1 MKTPM
6 NPSLSV
12 ATCLAVVCGVATA
25 EAADPPLAKVAF
37 LRDVAPVL
45 LRRCSGCHGS
55 RVSRGGYRL
64 HDFASLMR
72 TGESGETPVVAGKP
86 EASEL
91 YRRLTETDP
100 DARMPRE
107 DDPLSATEIGLVRRW
122 IAAGAKFDGTDPKVP
137 LRSQLPPRIH
147 PVAPKAYPVA
157 VPVFALAFS
166 PDGKQLAVGG
176 YHEVTVWNPANGQLL
191 RRLERRPQR
200 IHSLDWTSRGD
211 GVLVGGGTPGEYGEL
226 ALVAAETGRVR
237 RLFGTFDDV
246 VLGAAISADGKR
258 VAAGSAGHETR
269 AWGLPVGDKGWSSRV
284 HSDWVTGVV
293 FSGDGRFVVSAS
305 RDQTVKVH
313 DATTGGLFT
322 TYNGH
327 RKQLGKFIGRFAVFA
342 VGFDD
347 VSGRVLSV
355 GAGRAIRLWD
365 PVKAKSENGTAADME
380 GRFFKAGHTRFIT
393 HGFAKTTY
401 GLAARGGRAWAG
413 GADGV
418 VREFSTD
425 SLETVRSYEG
435 HSDWVYSIAAASEGG
450 LVAGAGYRG
459 EVIVWNRA
467 DGQVV
472 SRFLAAPGLAK
483 VSRR

>member
-1 MKTPM
+1 MKALM
-6 NPSLSV
+6 NPPRIV
-12 ATCLAVVCGVATA
+12 TACLAIVCGVVTA
-25 EAADPPLAKVAF
+25 HAADPSSAKVAF
-37 LRDVAPVL
+37 LRDVAPIL

-64 HDFASLMR
+64 HDFSSLMR
-72 TGESGETPVVAGKP
+72 AGESGEVPVVAGKP

-91 YRRLTETDP
+91 YRRLIEKDP

-107 DDPLSATEIGLVRRW
+107 DDALSAAEIGLIRSW
-122 IAAGAKFDGTDPKVP
+122 ISAGARFDGTDPKLS
-137 LRSQLPPRIH
+137 LRSQLPPRSH

-157 VPVFALAFS
+157 VPVFAMAFS

-176 YHEVTVWNPANGQLL
+176 YHEVTLWNPLNGELL
-191 RRLERRPQR
+191 RRLKRRPQR
-200 IHSLDWTSRGD
+200 IHSLDWTSDGT

-226 ALVAAETGRVR
+226 ALVTAETGRVR

-258 VAAGSAGHETR
+258 VAAGSAGRETR
-269 AWGLPVGDKGWSSRV
+269 AWGLQAGAKGWSSRV

-313 DATTGGLFT
+313 EAATGDLFT

-327 RKQLGKFIGRFAVFA
+327 RKQLGKFTGRFAVFA

-355 GAGRAIRLWD
+355 GAGRAIRIWD
-365 PVKAKSENGTAADME
+365 PLKAKSENGTAADME
-380 GRFFKAGHTRFIT
+380 GRFFKAGHTRFIS
-393 HGFAKTTY
+393 HGFGKTTY
-401 GLAARGGRAWAG
+401 GLDARGGRAWAG
-413 GADGV
+413 GADGL

-435 HSDWVYSIAAASEGG
+435 HGDWVYSVAAASEGG
-450 LVAGAGYRG
+450 LLAGAGYRG

-472 SRFLAAPGLAK
+472 CRFLAAPGLVK
-483 VSRR
+483 DPRR